1 MTLLRFLA
9 LAAGLLAA
17 SASLSAQASFEGRI
31 TMSMKEGSSKPMT
44 MSYAMKKDR
53 IRVDVT
59 TDKGDTVASIMDF
72 AKKEIVS
79 LMPSEKMYMVLPMQ
93 DVADAAKEVARE
105 SAPLEKTDETEVILG
120 YTCTKYLS
128 RDRTTETEIWAAE
141 GIGMFAG
148 IGSSNPMKPAP
159 RNAWEAE
166 LAEKGFFPL
175 RVVGKNRRGREQYRL
190 EVTAIDR
197 QPLAD
202 SLFSPPEGYERF
214 DMGGMLK
221 GALKG
226 VLPFGR

>member
-1 MTLLRFLA
+1 MVLLQFLS

-17 SASLSAQASFEGRI
+17 SATLSAQAVFEGRI
-31 TMSMKEGSSKPMT
+31 TMSMKEGSSKPMA
-44 MSYAMKKDR
+44 MGYAMKKDR

-59 TDKGDTVASIMDF
+59 TDKGDTVVSIMDF
-72 AKKEIVS
+72 SKKEIIS
-79 LMPSEKMYMVLPMQ
+79 LMPSERMYMVMPMQ
-93 DVADAAKEVARE
+93 DVAEAAKEVASE

-120 YTCTKYLS
+120 YTCTKYLT
-128 RDRTTETEIWAAE
+128 RDRNSETEIWATE

-148 IGSSNPMKPAP
+148 VGSSNPMKPAP
-159 RNAWEAE
+159 RHAWKEE
-166 LAEKGFFPL
+166 LAAKGFFPL

-197 QPLAD
+197 QALAD

-214 DMGGMLK
+214 DRGGMLK